1 MAFSLVWI
9 PVALAPVSNVLFSS
23 GVVLAERT
31 LYLASVA
38 VCIAAGAVAERFL
51 VQRWSMVA
59 AATASVVL
67 AFGIR
72 TWTRTPAW
80 RDDRTYLL
88 TLLADHPESY
98 EAHLTAGR
106 VLRGAGHLDEA
117 ERELAISRQLFAR
130 DPLVYREAA
139 EIARRQRRPELAA
152 ALLDSARLAPA
163 LLVNK

>member
-1 MAFSLVWI
+1 
-9 PVALAPVSNVLFSS
+9 VLFSP
-23 GVVLAERT
+23 GVVLAERA

-72 TWTRTPAW
+72 DTNACVARQPHVSPRA
-80 RDDRTYLL
+80 
-88 TLLADHPESY
+88 LLADHPESY